1 MTGTATKAGTKF
13 YTPNYPRPQFVRS
26 QWLDLNGEWD
36 FSFDDDHVGVA
47 ARWMDHFPATHTI
60 NVPFTYE
67 TAASGIGEETFH
79 PRIWY
84 RKQLV
89 LSREAEGK
97 RTVLHF
103 EGVDYKA
110 VCWVNGG
117 FAGEHEGR
125 MPGSPSILPICSGRM
140 A

>member
-1 MTGTATKAGTKF
+1 MIVNMENTSVMRKRVNSNMTGTTTKAATKF

-36 FSFDDDHVGVA
+36 FSFDDDHAGIA

-89 LSREAEGK
+89 LSPAVEG
-97 RTVLHF
+97 
-103 EGVDYKA
+103 
-110 VCWVNGG
+110 
-117 FAGEHEGR
+117 
-125 MPGSPSILPICSGRM
+125 SGRCCILK
-140 A
+140 AWIIRRSAG